1 MGGAGEISKSEE
13 FAASFEQDSIGFARS
28 SRLVACFLIPMPS
41 TRSIE
46 VLATAADLFHAAA
59 EEFVRLARTA
69 IGAQGRF
76 TVALSGGS
84 TPKALYSLLASNYA
98 DFVWNRV
105 FLFFGDERH
114 VPPTDTDSNYRMVEE
129 SLLAK
134 IAIPAENVFRVAA
147 ENPDAAAAAADY
159 EAQLRR
165 FFEIKSGEFP
175 RFDLILLGM
184 GPDGHTASLF
194 PDSAALDEQSRL
206 VVANWV
212 AKFNT
217 HRITFTFPVLN
228 RAAEVM
234 FMVSGGD
241 KGDMLHQVL
250 EGKNTPPLPSQRVQ
264 PSDGRLL
271 WMLDEAAAAKLTR

>member
-1 MGGAGEISKSEE
+1 
-13 FAASFEQDSIGFARS
+13 
-28 SRLVACFLIPMPS
+28 MPS

-59 EEFVRLARTA
+59 EEFVRAARTA

-98 DFVWNRV
+98 SFAWNRV

-114 VPPTDTDSNYRMVEE
+114 VPPTDPESNYRMVNE
-129 SLLAK
+129 SLLTK
-134 IAIPAENVFRVAA
+134 IAIPPENVFRVLT
-147 ENPDAAAAAADY
+147 ENPDADAAALDY
-159 EAQLRR
+159 ESRLRR
-165 FFEIKSGEFP
+165 FFEIRSGLRSEDRSEDQPPEFP

-217 HRITFTFPVLN
+217 HRITLTFPVLN

-234 FMVSGGD
+234 FLASGAD
-241 KGDMLHQVL
+241 KAEMLRQVL

-264 PSDGRLL
+264 PSDGKLL

>member
-1 MGGAGEISKSEE
+1 
-13 FAASFEQDSIGFARS
+13 
-28 SRLVACFLIPMPS
+28 MPS
-41 TRSIE
+41 TRTIE
-46 VLATAADLFHAAA
+46 VVATAADLFHAAA
-59 EEFVRLARTA
+59 EEFVRTARAA

-84 TPKALYSLLASNYA
+84 TPKALYSLLATNYA

-114 VPPTDTDSNYRMVEE
+114 VPPTDSESNYRMVKE
-129 SLLAK
+129 SLLSK
-134 IAIPAENVFRVAA
+134 ISIPDGNVFRVPA
-147 ENPDAAAAAADY
+147 ENPDAAAAASDY
-159 EAQLRR
+159 EGQIRR
-165 FFEIKSGEFP
+165 FFALKSGEFP

-234 FMVSGGD
+234 FLASGPD
-241 KGDMLHQVL
+241 KADMLHQVL

-264 PSDGRLL
+264 PSDGKLL
-271 WMLDEAAAAKLTR
+271 WLLDEAAAAKLTR

>member
-1 MGGAGEISKSEE
+1 LQITNYK
-13 FAASFEQDSIGFARS
+13 FF
-28 SRLVACFLIPMPS
+28 MPS

-46 VLATAADLFHAAA
+46 ILATAADLFHAAA
-59 EEFVRLARTA
+59 EEFIRVARTA

-84 TPKALYSLLASNYA
+84 TPKALYSLLASNYSTFA
-98 DFVWNRV
+98 WNRV
-105 FLFFGDERH
+105 FIFFGDERH
-114 VPPTDTDSNYRMVEE
+114 VPPTDPESNYRMVQE
-129 SLLAK
+129 SLLSK
-134 IAIPAENVFRVAA
+134 ITIPPENVFRVPA

-159 EAQLRR
+159 ESQLRK
-165 FFEIKSGEFP
+165 FFELKPNEFP

-194 PDSAALDEQSRL
+194 PDSAALEEQSRL

-212 AKFNT
+212 EKFKT

-228 RAAEVM
+228 RAAEVI
-234 FMVSGGD
+234 FLASGAD
-241 KGDMLHQVL
+241 KAEILRQVL
-250 EGKNTPPLPSQRVQ
+250 EGKSSPPLPSQTVQ
-264 PSDGRLL
+264 PSDGKLL

>member
-1 MGGAGEISKSEE
+1 
-13 FAASFEQDSIGFARS
+13 
-28 SRLVACFLIPMPS
+28 MPL
-41 TRSIE
+41 TQSIE
-46 VLATAADLFHAAA
+46 VLTTAADLFHAAA
-59 EEFVRLARTA
+59 EEFVRAARTA

-84 TPKALYSLLASNYA
+84 TPKALYSLLATNYA
-98 DFVWNRV
+98 GFAWNRI

-114 VPPTDTDSNYRMVEE
+114 VPPTDPESNYRMVNE
-129 SLLAK
+129 SLLTK
-134 IAIPAENVFRVAA
+134 IAIPAENVFRVPA
-147 ENPDAAAAAADY
+147 ENPDAAAAAAEY
-159 EAQLRR
+159 ETQLRR
-165 FFEIKSGEFP
+165 FFEIKSGELKPGEFP
-175 RFDLILLGM
+175 RFDLILLGL

-194 PDSAALDEQSRL
+194 PDSAALNEESRL

-212 AKFNT
+212 AKFNA

-234 FMVSGGD
+234 FLASGADKADMVR
-241 KGDMLHQVL
+241 QVL

-264 PSDGRLL
+264 PSDGKLL

>member
-1 MGGAGEISKSEE
+1 
-13 FAASFEQDSIGFARS
+13 
-28 SRLVACFLIPMPS
+28 MPS

-46 VLATAADLFHAAA
+46 VLANATDLFHAAA
-59 EEFVRLARTA
+59 EEFVRAARTA

-84 TPKALYSLLASNYA
+84 TPKGLYSMLAANFA
-98 DFVWNRV
+98 DFAWNRI

-114 VPPTDTDSNYRMVEE
+114 VPPTDPESNYRMVQE
-129 SLLAK
+129 SLLSK
-134 IAIPAENVFRVAA
+134 IKIPAENVFRVPG
-147 ENPDAAAAAADY
+147 ENPDAAAAATEY
-159 EAQLRR
+159 EAQIRR
-165 FFEIKSGEFP
+165 FFEVKPGELKPGEFP

-194 PDSAALDEQSRL
+194 PDSPALDEQSRL

-228 RAAEVM
+228 HAAEVL
-234 FMVSGGD
+234 FMASGAD
-241 KGDMLHQVL
+241 KADILRQVL
-250 EGKNTPPLPSQRVQ
+250 EGKNTPPLPAQRVQ
-264 PSDGRLL
+264 PSDGKLL
-271 WMLDEAAAAKLTR
+271 WMLDEAAASKLTR

>member
-1 MGGAGEISKSEE
+1 MA
-13 FAASFEQDSIGFARS
+13 
-28 SRLVACFLIPMPS
+28 S

-46 VLATAADLFHAAA
+46 VVATAADLFHAAA
-59 EEFVRLARTA
+59 EEFIRAGRAA

-84 TPKALYSLLASNYA
+84 TPKALYSLLAANYA
-98 DFVWNRV
+98 NFAWNRI

-114 VPPTDTDSNYRMVEE
+114 VPPTDPDSNYRMVQE
-129 SLLAK
+129 SLLSK
-134 IAIPAENVFRVAA
+134 ITIPAENVFRVPS
-147 ENPDAAAAAADY
+147 ENPDAADAAADY
-159 EAQLRR
+159 EAQIRR

-194 PDSAALDEQSRL
+194 PDSEALNEQSRL

-234 FMVSGGD
+234 FMASGAD
-241 KGDMLHQVL
+241 KTEMLHQVL
-250 EGKNTPPLPSQRVQ
+250 EGKNTPPFPSQRVQ
-264 PSDGRLL
+264 PTDGKLL
-271 WMLDEAAAAKLTR
+271 WMLDEAA

>member
-1 MGGAGEISKSEE
+1 
-13 FAASFEQDSIGFARS
+13 
-28 SRLVACFLIPMPS
+28 MPS
-41 TRSIE
+41 TRTIE
-46 VLATAADLFHAAA
+46 VLANATDLFHAAA
-59 EEFVRLARTA
+59 EEFIRAARTA

-84 TPKALYSLLASNYA
+84 TPKALYSLLAANYA
-98 DFVWNRV
+98 DFAWNRV

-114 VPPTDTDSNYRMVEE
+114 VPPTDPESNYRMVQE
-129 SLLAK
+129 SLLTK
-134 IAIPAENVFRVAA
+134 ITIPAENVFRVPG
-147 ENPDAAAAAADY
+147 ENPDAAAAAAEY

-165 FFEIKSGEFP
+165 FFGLRSQVRPGDRGGEFP

-194 PDSAALDEQSRL
+194 PDSPALDEQSRL

-212 AKFNT
+212 AKLNT
-217 HRITFTFPVLN
+217 HRITFSFPVLN

-234 FMVSGGD
+234 FMASGAD
-241 KGDMLHQVL
+241 KADMLHQVL
-250 EGKNTPPLPSQRVQ
+250 EGKSIPPLPSQRVQ
-264 PSDGRLL
+264 PSDGNLL

>member
-1 MGGAGEISKSEE
+1 
-13 FAASFEQDSIGFARS
+13 
-28 SRLVACFLIPMPS
+28 MPA

-46 VLATAADLFHAAA
+46 VLASAADLFHAAA
-59 EEFVRLARTA
+59 EEFIRVARAA

-98 DFVWNRV
+98 DFAWSRI

-114 VPPTDTDSNYRMVEE
+114 VPPTDPDSNYRMVNE
-129 SLLAK
+129 SLLTK
-134 IAIPAENVFRVAA
+134 IAIPAENVFRVPA
-147 ENPDAAAAAADY
+147 ENPDASAAALDY

-165 FFEIKSGEFP
+165 FFELRSDIRPGDQRGDRPGEFP
-175 RFDLILLGM
+175 RFDLILLGI

-194 PDSAALDEQSRL
+194 PDSPALDEQSRL

-234 FMVSGGD
+234 FMASGAD
-241 KGDMLHQVL
+241 KADMLRQVL
-250 EGKNTPPLPSQRVQ
+250 EGKSTPPLPSQRVQ
-264 PSDGRLL
+264 PSDGKLL

>member
-1 MGGAGEISKSEE
+1 
-13 FAASFEQDSIGFARS
+13 
-28 SRLVACFLIPMPS
+28 MPS
-41 TRSIE
+41 ARSIE

-59 EEFVRLARTA
+59 EEFVSVGRAA

-84 TPKALYSLLASNYA
+84 TPKALYSLLAANYA
-98 DFVWNRV
+98 TFAWNRI

-114 VPPTDTDSNYRMVEE
+114 VPPTDPESNYRMVNE
-129 SLLAK
+129 SLLTK
-134 IAIPAENVFRVAA
+134 IPIPAENVFRVPA

-165 FFEIKSGEFP
+165 FFALKPAEFP
-175 RFDLILLGM
+175 RFDLILLGL

-194 PDSAALDEQSRL
+194 PDSAALDEQSHL

-212 AKFNT
+212 AKFST

-234 FMVSGGD
+234 FLATGAD
-241 KGDMLHQVL
+241 KADMLRQVL
-250 EGKNTPPLPSQRVQ
+250 EGKNTPSLPSQRVE
-264 PSDGRLL
+264 PSDGKLL

>member
-1 MGGAGEISKSEE
+1 
-13 FAASFEQDSIGFARS
+13 
-28 SRLVACFLIPMPS
+28 MPS

-46 VLATAADLFHAAA
+46 VLASAPDLFHAAA
-59 EEFVRLARTA
+59 EEFVRAARTA

-76 TVALSGGS
+76 AVALSGGS
-84 TPKALYSLLASNYA
+84 TPKALYSLLATNYA

-114 VPPTDTDSNYRMVEE
+114 VPPTDADSNYRMVNE
-129 SLLAK
+129 SLLTK
-134 IAIPAENVFRVAA
+134 IQIPAENVFRVQA
-147 ENPDAAAAAADY
+147 ENPDAAAAASEY

-165 FFEIKSGEFP
+165 FFELRSGDRPGEFP
-175 RFDLILLGM
+175 RFDLILLGL

-194 PDSAALDEQSRL
+194 PDSPALDEQSRL

-212 AKFNT
+212 AKFNA

-228 RAAEVM
+228 RAAEII
-234 FMVSGGD
+234 FLASGADKADMVR
-241 KGDMLHQVL
+241 QVL

-264 PSDGRLL
+264 PSDGKLL

>member
-1 MGGAGEISKSEE
+1 
-13 FAASFEQDSIGFARS
+13 
-28 SRLVACFLIPMPS
+28 MPS
-41 TRSIE
+41 VRSIE
-46 VLATAADLFHAAA
+46 VLASAVDLYRAAA
-59 EEFVRLARTA
+59 EEFVSVGRAA

-98 DFVWNRV
+98 NFAWNRI

-114 VPPTDTDSNYRMVEE
+114 VPPTDPESNYRMVQE
-129 SLLAK
+129 SLLSK
-134 IAIPAENVFRVAA
+134 ITIPAENVFRVPA

-159 EAQLRR
+159 EAQIRR
-165 FFEIKSGEFP
+165 FFEIKPGEFP

-194 PDSAALDEQSRL
+194 PDSEALNEQSRL

-212 AKFNT
+212 AKFDT

-234 FMVSGGD
+234 FLASGPD
-241 KGDMLHQVL
+241 KADMLHQVL
-250 EGKNTPPLPSQRVQ
+250 ETKITPPLPSQRVE
-264 PSDGRLL
+264 PTDGKLL

>member
-1 MGGAGEISKSEE
+1 
-13 FAASFEQDSIGFARS
+13 
-28 SRLVACFLIPMPS
+28 MPS

-46 VLATAADLFHAAA
+46 VVATAADLFHAAA
-59 EEFVRLARTA
+59 EEFVRTARAA

-84 TPKALYSLLASNYA
+84 TPKALYSLLAANYA
-98 DFVWNRV
+98 AFAWNRI

-114 VPPTDTDSNYRMVEE
+114 VPPTDPDSNYRMVNE
-129 SLLAK
+129 SLLTK
-134 IAIPAENVFRVAA
+134 IAIPAENVCRVPA

-165 FFEIKSGEFP
+165 FFELRSGDRPGDRPGEFP

-194 PDSAALDEQSRL
+194 PDSPALNEQSRL

-212 AKFNT
+212 AKLNA
-217 HRITFTFPVLN
+217 HRITLTFPVLN
-228 RAAEVM
+228 RAAEVL
-234 FMVSGGD
+234 FMASGAD
-241 KGDMLHQVL
+241 KADMLRQVL
-250 EGKNTPPLPSQRVQ
+250 EGKNTPPFPSQRVQ
-264 PSDGRLL
+264 PSDGKLL

>member
-1 MGGAGEISKSEE
+1 
-13 FAASFEQDSIGFARS
+13 
-28 SRLVACFLIPMPS
+28 MPP
-41 TRSIE
+41 TRNIE
-46 VLATAADLFHAAA
+46 VVATAGDLFHAAA
-59 EEFVRLARTA
+59 EEFMSVARAA

-84 TPKALYSLLASNYA
+84 TPKALYSLLATNYA

-114 VPPTDTDSNYRMVEE
+114 VPPNDPESNYRMVNEA
-129 SLLAK
+129 LLTK
-134 IAIPAENVFRVAA
+134 ISIPAENVFRVPA
-147 ENPDAAAAAADY
+147 ENPDADVAAFEY

-165 FFEIKSGEFP
+165 FFELKAGEVP

-234 FMVSGGD
+234 FLASGPD
-241 KGDMLHQVL
+241 KAEMLRTVL
-250 EGKNTPPLPSQRVQ
+250 EGKPVPPLPSQRVQ
-264 PSDGRLL
+264 PSEGKLL
-271 WMLDEAAAAKLTR
+271 WLLDEAAATKLKR